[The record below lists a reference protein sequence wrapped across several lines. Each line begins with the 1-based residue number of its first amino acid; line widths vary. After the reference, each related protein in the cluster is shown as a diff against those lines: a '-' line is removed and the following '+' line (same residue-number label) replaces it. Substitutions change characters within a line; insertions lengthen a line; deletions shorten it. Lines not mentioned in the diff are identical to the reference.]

1 MLGRQLRSSGGIVLQ
16 VGENQFH
23 IDPGPGALAKAHEYG
38 VNLRA
43 NTAILVSH
51 SHMNHSNDL
60 NAVIDA
66 MTYRGFDKKGVL
78 LASDTVINGSSSQQP
93 VLQEFYKKCL
103 ERFIVLRPHQRIG
116 INDVEI
122 QMLPCD
128 HSDPSTVGFK
138 FYTTEFTLSYSSDA
152 MYSRRLIEFYRNS
165 NVLILNVVS
174 VKGDGKNLSVNDA
187 LKIISE
193 VKPRLCII
201 THFGISMM
209 EYDPIIAAREL
220 QNETGV
226 QVIAAKDGM
235 VVNPVN
241 YSVSQGQ
248 MTLNVFSPPK
258 NAEVTELT
266 PAKDVDIV
274 QAIEENKT
282 LNEIFG
288 SEK

>member
-1 MLGRQLRSSGGIVLQ
+1 VLGRQLRSSGGIVLQ
-16 VGENQFH
+16 VNENQFH
-23 IDPGPGALAKAHEYG
+23 IDPGPGALAKAKEFG

-51 SHMNHSNDL
+51 SHLNHSNDL
-60 NAVIDA
+60 NVVIDS

-78 LASDTVINGSSSQQP
+78 LASDTVINGREGKQP
-93 VLQEFYKKCL
+93 VLQEFYKSCL
-103 ERFIVLRPHQRIG
+103 ERYIVLRPHQRVG

-128 HSDPSTVGFK
+128 HSDPTTLGFK
-138 FYTTEFTLSYSSDA
+138 FFTPEFTLSYSSDT
-152 MYSRRLIEFYRNS
+152 MYSRRLIEFYKNS

-193 VKPRLCII
+193 VKPKLCII
-201 THFGISMM
+201 THFGISVL
-209 EYDPIIAAREL
+209 EADPIAVAREL
-220 QNETGV
+220 QIETGV

-235 VVNPVN
+235 VVNPVS

-248 MTLNVFSPPK
+248 TTLNVYAPPK
-258 NAEVTELT
+258 NTEVTVSPEGEI
-266 PAKDVDIV
+266 DIEK
-274 QAIEENKT
+274 ALEENRT
-282 LNEIFG
+282 LNELFG
-288 SEK
+288 SKQ